1 MNIDIVRDKLTPKQI
16 KFCLLF
22 VEHGDE
28 MSARECAIQA
38 GYAESVATKTASE
51 LRKKP
56 HVAEYIRE
64 LRNKEEKKY
73 EVNLHRHLKR
83 LDQLSKGAE
92 EKGNWNAAVQAEK
105 SRGQVA
111 GLYIDRKEILTGSID
126 QLSKAEV
133 EEKLKEIEKQFSIN
147 AEDVTVIEEKL
158 ETTPPTVTLD
168 NEDK

>member
-1 MNIDIVRDKLTPKQI
+1 MDIDIIRDRLTPKQI
-16 KFCLLF
+16 KFCVLF

-28 MSARECAIQA
+28 LSATECAIQA
-38 GYAESVATKTASE
+38 GYSKDSARQEASN

-56 HVAEYIRE
+56 NVAEYIRQ
-64 LRNKEEKKY
+64 LRNEDEKRY

-111 GLYIDRKEILTGSID
+111 GLYVDRKEIMHGSID
-126 QLSKAEV
+126 QLSRDEV
-133 EEKLKEIEKQFSIN
+133 DKLLTDMDKKLSIEGSFTVHDDQTRDEIL
-147 AEDVTVIEEKL
+147 EDNQE
-158 ETTPPTVTLD
+158 
-168 NEDK
+168 

>member
-38 GYAESVATKTASE
+38 GYAESVATKTAAE

-111 GLYIDRKEILTGSID
+111 GLYIDRKEIMHGSID
-126 QLSKAEV
+126 QLNREEV
-133 EEKLKEIEKQFSIN
+133 DKLLTDMDKKLSIEGSYKVLDDDKTRDEILEKDKE
-147 AEDVTVIEEKL
+147 
-158 ETTPPTVTLD
+158 
-168 NEDK
+168 

>member
-73 EVNLHRHLKR
+73 EVNLHMHLKR
-83 LDQLSKGAE
+83 LD
-92 EKGNWNAAVQAEK
+92 
-105 SRGQVA
+105 
-111 GLYIDRKEILTGSID
+111 ILMMI
-126 QLSKAEV
+126 
-133 EEKLKEIEKQFSIN
+133 IICC
-147 AEDVTVIEEKL
+147 
-158 ETTPPTVTLD
+158 
-168 NEDK
+168 

>member
-64 LRNKEEKKY
+64 LRNKEDKKY

-111 GLYIDRKEILTGSID
+111 GLYIDRKEIMHGSID
-126 QLSKAEV
+126 QLNREEV
-133 EEKLKEIEKQFSIN
+133 DKLLTDMDKKLSIEGSYKVLDDDKTRDEILEKDKE
-147 AEDVTVIEEKL
+147 
-158 ETTPPTVTLD
+158 
-168 NEDK
+168 

>member
-1 MNIDIVRDKLTPKQI
+1 MNIDTLRDRLTPKQI

-22 VEHGDE
+22 VEHGEE
-28 MSARECAIQA
+28 MTATECAIQS
-38 GYAESVATKTASE
+38 GYAESVASKTASE

-64 LRNKEEKKY
+64 LRNKEEKRY

-111 GLYIDRKEILTGSID
+111 GLYIDRK
-126 QLSKAEV
+126 
-133 EEKLKEIEKQFSIN
+133 
-147 AEDVTVIEEKL
+147 
-158 ETTPPTVTLD
+158 
-168 NEDK
+168 

>member
-1 MNIDIVRDKLTPKQI
+1 MNIDIVRDKLTPRQI

-111 GLYIDRKEILTGSID
+111 GLYIDRKEIMHGSID
-126 QLSKAEV
+126 QLNREEV
-133 EEKLKEIEKQFSIN
+133 DKLLTDMDKKLSIEGSYKILNDDKTGDEILEKNKE
-147 AEDVTVIEEKL
+147 
-158 ETTPPTVTLD
+158 
-168 NEDK
+168 